1 MCTYIQT
8 CKEDTHTQ
16 NFFKE
21 AGVVGYIFDP
31 STMKAEADTEPI
43 ISRAKRSFLPPPN
56 CHE

>member
-21 AGVVGYIFDP
+21 AGVVGHIFDP
-31 STMKAEADTEPI
+31 STMKAEADTELFPT
-43 ISRAKRSFLPPPN
+43 LLVL
-56 CHE
+56 